1 MCHDDVAVDNTV
13 AIATIAAADVVE
25 SSVAVV
31 AAVPALI
38 RWLD

>member
-1 MCHDDVAVDNTV
+1 MCHDDVAVKNTV
-13 AIATIAAADVVE
+13 AIATIAAADV
-25 SSVAVV
+25 VAVV